1 MRAAARSSLSGGRSI
16 GYSRQYTLGPTAKR
30 NCTGNSFRVPKPDRV
45 EQSVRQSY
53 TNANGI
59 RLSSYT
65 SECLLTTSAQHGHS
79 IRYGV
84 QVLKESFVG
93 NSRTVMI
100 ANISPNSSACEC
112 VHAVA

>member
-1 MRAAARSSLSGGRSI
+1 VRAAARSSLSGGRSI
-16 GYSRQYTLGPTAKR
+16 GYSRQYTLGLTAKR
-30 NCTGNSFRVPKPDRV
+30 NCTGNSFRVPNPDASCSPFDRAI
-45 EQSVRQSY
+45 QWDQ
-53 TNANGI
+53 
-59 RLSSYT
+59 LSSYA

>member
-1 MRAAARSSLSGGRSI
+1 MQWDSAVELYERS
-16 GYSRQYTLGPTAKR
+16 
-30 NCTGNSFRVPKPDRV
+30 
-45 EQSVRQSY
+45 
-53 TNANGI
+53 
-59 RLSSYT
+59 
-65 SECLLTTSAQHGHS
+65 LLTTSAQHGHS

-112 VHAVA
+112 VHTVA